1 MSSRITKG
9 RQAHIKAALWADTP
23 QDLGKALDA
32 LEGATGVLWAVLST
46 PLGLTPS
53 GGPLK
58 VGDPVVASAGSVPVF
73 LGEVTKVTT
82 TTLTAGGLSFRWS
95 ARRGHWTKGDRIA
108 RPGGPEDATP

>member
-32 LEGATGVLWAVLST
+32 LEGATGVLWAGSFDAPGSHTVRWS
-46 PLGLTPS
+46 P
-53 GGPLK
+53 K
-58 VGDPVVASAGSVPVF
+58 VGDPVVASEGSVTVF
-73 LGEVTKVTT
+73 LGEVTKVTK